1 MSELIL
7 KFAYPGSRFD
17 LSEED
22 AHAFFEKIE
31 EALDNHIKI
40 ECDFTGVESITAGF
54 ADICFGK
61 LIEHHTIQEVERID
75 LKNIS
80 PSVKSVIEKSIKDK
94 IGEELRK
101 ELDLFKMW
109 DKILK

>member
-7 KFAYPGSRFD
+7 KFGAPGSRFD

-22 AHAFFEKIE
+22 ASAFFEKIE

-40 ECDFTGVESITAGF
+40 QCDFTGVESVTIEF
-54 ADICFGK
+54 ADRCFGQ
-61 LIEHHTIQEVERID
+61 LIEHYTIQEVARID
-75 LKNIS
+75 FKDIL
-80 PSVKSVIEKSIKDK
+80 PSVKFVIEKSIKDK

-109 DKILK
+109 DKVLK